1 MDPTGV
7 TKEVGE
13 TTRGFFNVMK
23 ENPLSLALV
32 VVVFALAAMQYY
44 TNKETLEQRTRMSD
58 LIINWQKEQQVILGG
73 CVSAE
78 VTKGMMDNMQKITET
93 MLTYNNAEI
102 KRMQEAIDKERDRSF
117 NLRERR
123 EQDLRQQ
130 IPTPDA
136 PPPQRQNLRRS
147 PVFKDIDTPD
157 PDALPL
163 EPLKFPLHFEQL
175 LQPPQPLPSLQ
186 PLDLQPP
193 HELFKMPP

>member
-1 MDPTGV
+1 MTDISG
-7 TKEVGE
+7 EVGK
-13 TTRGFFNVMK
+13 TTRGFFEVMK

-58 LIINWQKEQQVILGG
+58 LIISWQKEQQVILGG

-93 MLTYNNAEI
+93 MLTYNNNEI

-117 NLRERR
+117 RLREMR
-123 EQDLRQQ
+123 EQELQRQ
-130 IPTPDA
+130 IPTPTL
-136 PPPQRQNLRRS
+136 PQPEKQGL
-147 PVFKDIDTPD
+147 PKW
-157 PDALPL
+157 LPL
-163 EPLKFPLHFEQL
+163 DGVEWELPKVQAFPE
-175 LQPPQPLPSLQ
+175 
-186 PLDLQPP
+186 